1 MLLFLTCAERRKRHW
16 QYAHYWSRIRLCRKL
31 VLVTALIGAAM
42 GLVVSCA
49 TPPVYVSRV
58 IIDTGECRHG
68 VPVAGF
74 PCALCEEKADPA
86 LITMASRLEKVAAG
100 MGFTNLVLHHAV
112 TNFLAH

>member
-1 MLLFLTCAERRKRHW
+1 MLLFVTFAKTRKRHW
-16 QYAHYWSRIRLCRKL
+16 RCAHYWSRIRLRRKL
-31 VLVTALIGAAM
+31 VQATVIIGAAV
-42 GLVVSCA
+42 GLAVSWA